1 MTLCEK
7 LKPFSMDNFEITAE
21 VFKEPKVF
29 KEFDDRYIFVMRNSN
44 GNVIT
49 AMTYESRDRE
59 VAQTEFRK
67 DVKEWFEK
75 YPK

>member
-1 MTLCEK
+1 
-7 LKPFSMDNFEITAE
+7 MDNFKITAE
-21 VFKEPKVF
+21 VFKEL
-29 KEFDDRYIFVMRNSN
+29 DDRYIFVMRDIN

-49 AMTYESRDRE
+49 AMTYKAPDRE
-59 VAQTEFRK
+59 RAQTEFRK